1 MRSFEGPEARAGLLG
16 PSCVRGVLIVVA
28 MTMSARAADVQISF
42 SALER
47 MLAAQ
52 LFTDEGRRYVRGSR
66 SAKCNYAWLEAPKVQ
81 NAGGRLLIRARF
93 TGRTSVDLF
102 GRCIGLGDSFSLT
115 ITAVPIYEKGNIGL
129 KDVKATP
136 EGTAGFYATS
146 VCAALG
152 GSLPRE
158 FHYPLADEA
167 KRGFEDPGT
176 QPQYPRQLRK
186 FDVKEIRVTD
196 EAIILNVDFTVFVR

>member
-1 MRSFEGPEARAGLLG
+1 
-16 PSCVRGVLIVVA
+16 
-28 MTMSARAADVQISF
+28 
-42 SALER
+42 

-66 SAKCNYAWLEAPKVQ
+66 STKCNYAWLETPKVR
-81 NAGGRLLIRARF
+81 NEGGRLRIRARF

-102 GRCIGLGDSFSLT
+102 GRCIGLGDSFLLS
-115 ITAVPIYEKGNIGL
+115 ITAVPTYDKGNVRM

-136 EGTAGFYATS
+136 EGTAGFYAS
-146 VCAALG
+146 GVCAALAS
-152 GSLPRE
+152 SLPHE

-167 KRGFEDPGT
+167 KRGLEDPGT
-176 QPQYPRQLRK
+176 QPGYPRQLRK

-196 EAIILNVDFTVFVR
+196 EAIVLNVDFTIFVR